1 MNKSSVVI
9 NILAIALLIGTIKT
23 FAQDSTDSKEY
34 SLYKNEVKLLYNKI
48 IQNRITKQQAEI
60 KLDSLKNSKLS
71 TNKEFYQIVNSILG
85 TLIKGINNNAVDTGK
100 VYIVKEGDNL
110 SKIAEK
116 NYKSSFKWPE
126 IYKAN
131 KPEIK
136 DPDVIYPKQKIVI
149 PAVKQ
154 PNKSPEI
161 VNKKIDSTQQKNKN
175 IVRNN
180 KPQLQNSENEDIGL
194 GGLVVD
200 ETFSKVGHD
209 FYDFFYSNWE
219 SPKNVKDYTITISEK
234 PLPQLGTQI
243 TIKVNDTPVFQ
254 RFVQP
259 RYELIQE
266 MAQQGLAI
274 SFSYLENYDKIQ
286 KELQGEDMQGTGI
299 F

>member
-1 MNKSSVVI
+1 MNKSSVAI
-9 NILAIALLIGTIKT
+9 HILAIALLIGTIKT
-23 FAQDSTDSKEY
+23 FAQDYTNNKEY
-34 SLYKNEVKLLYNKI
+34 RLYKNEVNLLYNDI

-60 KLDSLKNSKLS
+60 KLDSLKNSKFSS
-71 TNKEFYQIVNSILG
+71 TKEFYQIVNSILG
-85 TLIKGINNNAVDTGK
+85 TLIKGINNNTVDTSK
-100 VYIVKEGDNL
+100 VYVVKEGDNL
-110 SKIAEK
+110 SIIAEK
-116 NYKSSFKWPE
+116 NYSSSLKWPK
-126 IYKAN
+126 IYTAN

-136 DPDVIYPKQKIVI
+136 NPNVIYPDQKLKI
-149 PAVKQ
+149 PLIKQ
-154 PNKSPEI
+154 PDETTELNR
-161 VNKKIDSTQQKNKN
+161 KKIDSTLQKTKNLVINKN
-175 IVRNN
+175 T
-180 KPQLQNSENEDIGL
+180 QLQNPESEDIGL

-234 PLPQLGTQI
+234 PLPQLGAQI

-254 RFVQP
+254 RFIQP

-266 MAQQGLAI
+266 MAQQGLAV

-286 KELQGEDMQGTGI
+286 KELQGDDMQGTGI